1 MTAFST
7 VSLMRESPEIIGRFV
22 RYYLA
27 AGAEEVMVFHDG
39 PAPSALNP
47 GDDAG
52 RMRRGVLGESLRRT
66 AGGARGPASAV
77 YGLGQRR
84 CRTEW
89 LLVVDADEYV
99 FGDRSIPSFLGAIP
113 DEAELVS
120 LPTAEAVWGPG
131 DQIDAPFGSTHF
143 RLEWRRPWLWRLAWR
158 PLYGRMGADMRRGLL
173 GHVRGK
179 QFLRA
184 DRRYS
189 AIRNHDALRDGR
201 VLTRPA
207 AEVAPAL
214 SGMFLGHF
222 DAISRVR
229 WTQKWRQRLTGETV
243 ARGMA
248 GGRTRQMSRIGE
260 RMRRGE
266 QDTRALFRTFY
277 GLSKGQYAVLNGLGF
292 GFQKNIFPDHVA
304 TNAIPWNTLDSQGRL
319 AWPTFVTARGAFSVW
334 GAARFPV

>member
-39 PAPSALNP
+39 PAPFPLENP
-47 GDDAG
+47 GMTLVECDAAFWAKAC
-52 RMRRGVLGESLRRT
+52 GERPVALEDRQ
-66 AGGARGPASAV
+66 SAV

-99 FGDRSIPSFLGAIP
+99 FGDRSIPSFLGTIP
-113 DEAELVS
+113 EDAESVS

-158 PLYGRMGADMRRGLL
+158 PLYGGMGADMRRGLL

-189 AIRNHDALRDGR
+189 AIRNHDVLRDGR

-222 DAISRVR
+222 DAISRAR

-260 RMRRGE
+260 RLGRGE
-266 QDTRALFRTFY
+266 KDARALFRTFY
-277 GLSKGQYAVLNGLGF
+277 GLSRGQYAVLNGLGF
-292 GFQKNIFPDHVA
+292 AFQKNIFPDDVA
-304 TNAIPWNTLDSQGRL
+304 THDDTCQM
-319 AWPTFVTARGAFSVW
+319 ARAS
-334 GAARFPV
+334 

>member
-7 VSLMRESPEIIGRFV
+7 VSLMRESPEIIARFV

-39 PAPSALNP
+39 PAPFRLEIPGMTLIECDVAFWAKACVERPVALE
-47 GDDAG
+47 D
-52 RMRRGVLGESLRRT
+52 RQ
-66 AGGARGPASAV
+66 SAV

-143 RLEWRRPWLWRLAWR
+143 RLEWRRTWLWRLAWR

-189 AIRNHDALRDGR
+189 AIRNHDALRDGQ

-248 GGRTRQMSRIGE
+248 GGRTRQMWRIGE
-260 RMRRGE
+260 RLRRGE
-266 QDTRALFRTFY
+266 QDTRALFRSFY

-292 GFQKNIFPDHVA
+292 AFQKNIFPDDVA
-304 TNAIPWNTLDSQGRL
+304 TRDDTRDMTP
-319 AWPTFVTARGAFSVW
+319 TARAS
-334 GAARFPV
+334 